1 MRSVRCLAAILA
13 LLVGPWPAGAAGD
26 GRVDVTISHAGT
38 DGLGKRLAASLATQL
53 GDSKRLKL
61 VKESNERI
69 GLYLATMHRDG
80 ATIYSATWTFGG
92 LADDG
97 YLTSKVG
104 ACEADAIRACA
115 RRLAA
120 ETDRHAGVLADVRAS
135 QGGAR

>member
-1 MRSVRCLAAILA
+1 MRSRQLLAAAVVLSA
-13 LLVGPWPAGAAGD
+13 LHAAAAAED
-26 GRVDVTISHAGT
+26 GRVDVTVTHAGT
-38 DGLGKRLAASLATQL
+38 DGLGKRLATLLATEL
-53 GDSKRLKL
+53 GSSKRLR
-61 VKESNERI
+61 VVPVSRERI

-92 LADDG
+92 MADDG

-120 ETDRHAGVLADVRAS
+120 DTDKHAAVLA
-135 QGGAR
+135 GAKTGIGHAR